1 MCLAG
6 LLTNSAL
13 ALYLVPSPTAHLA
26 GLLGALCPVLVCP
39 LGPLL
44 GLHQAALLAGPPAA
58 ITSLGSFQETVIKLI
73 FANHP
78 QLSSTVAAV
87 STLLT
92 PPRQPHHISNS
103 PHICALL
110 IIYSTR

>member
-44 GLHQAALLAGPPAA
+44 GLHQAALLAAPPAA
-58 ITSLGSFQETVIKLI
+58 ITTMMILNCRGSLNTIDPAQ
-73 FANHP
+73 
-78 QLSSTVAAV
+78 AAAAHIE
-87 STLLT
+87 
-92 PPRQPHHISNS
+92 QP
-103 PHICALL
+103 A
-110 IIYSTR
+110 YM